1 MSQTTYVGLDVHK
14 NSTTVAILE
23 GDSSSPQVLR
33 LGSGLNEIRKLFKKL
48 ARRGSARSCYEA
60 SGSGFVI
67 HRVLEKDGF
76 HCEVIAP
83 SLIPSL
89 PGQPLLD
96 YEARGDT

>member
-1 MSQTTYVGLDVHK
+1 MSKTAYVGLDVHR
-14 NSTTVAILE
+14 NSTTVVILE

-33 LGSGLNEIRKLFKKL
+33 QGSDLNELRKLFKKL
-48 ARRGSARSCYEA
+48 ARTGSVRSCYEA
-60 SGSGFVI
+60 SGPGFVI

-96 YEARGDT
+96 YEAKGDT